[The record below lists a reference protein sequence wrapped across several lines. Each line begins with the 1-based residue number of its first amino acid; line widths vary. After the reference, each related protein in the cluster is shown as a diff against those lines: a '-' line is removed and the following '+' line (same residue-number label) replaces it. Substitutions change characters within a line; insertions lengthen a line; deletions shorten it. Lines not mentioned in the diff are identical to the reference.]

1 MQTKNRCAGSTTT
14 AFILA
19 FFLVVFTLVTV
30 YLFVSKTW
38 WFPETITPIGHEID
52 AQTQR
57 TLWLTGIVFVLSQL
71 GLAWVVWRYRN
82 RGERARYS
90 HGNNTLEVLWTLV
103 TALAFIG
110 LGVLAQFTWAKIHLA
125 KPEPDSVVI
134 EVLGEQFAW
143 NFRYPGPDGK
153 FGRTRTELI
162 NSGAGNPFGI
172 DRSDPAAADDIV
184 VPILNVPV
192 NRPIEL
198 RLRSK
203 DVIHSF
209 FVREL
214 RLKQDAVPGLEI
226 PLRFVAERTGDFE
239 LVCTELCG
247 MGHQRM
253 RAPFSVKTAAE
264 YEQWLR
270 DELALLQ
277 SNP

>member
-1 MQTKNRCAGSTTT
+1 MQTKNRCAGSTAT
-14 AFILA
+14 AVILA
-19 FFLVVFTLVTV
+19 LFLVVFTLVTV

-38 WFPETITPIGHEID
+38 WFPETITPIGREID
-52 AQTQR
+52 AQFER
-57 TLWLTGIVFVLSQL
+57 TLWLTGVVFVLSQL
-71 GLAWVVWRYRN
+71 GLAWVVWRYRH
-82 RGERARYS
+82 RGERAHYS
-90 HGNNTLEVLWTLV
+90 HGNNTMEVLWTLA
-103 TALAFIG
+103 TAVAFIG
-110 LGVLAQFTWAKIHLA
+110 LGIYAQFSWAKIHMTD
-125 KPEPDSVVI
+125 PDPDAVVI

-153 FGRTRTELI
+153 FGRTATELI
-162 NSGAGNPFGI
+162 NSGAGNPFGL
-172 DRSDPAAADDIV
+172 DRRDPAAADDIV

-198 RLRSK
+198 RLRAK

-253 RAPFSVKTAAE
+253 RAPFSVKTAEE

-270 DELALLQ
+270 EELELMQ
-277 SNP
+277 SYQ